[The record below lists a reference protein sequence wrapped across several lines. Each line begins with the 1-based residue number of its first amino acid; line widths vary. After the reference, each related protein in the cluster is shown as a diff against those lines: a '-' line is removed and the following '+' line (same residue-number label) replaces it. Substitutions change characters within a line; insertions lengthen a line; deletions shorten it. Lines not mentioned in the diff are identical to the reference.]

1 MRIAV
6 IPARGGS
13 KRIPKK
19 NIKKFHGIPMI
30 SYAIKA
36 AQESEIFDAIYVSTD
51 DEEIKEIA
59 VSFGAEVPWI
69 RKAELS
75 DDYATTVGVMQDAVR
90 NLKSIIVNS
99 DLVCCIYATTPFL
112 KPIFL
117 AQGLQ
122 IIQEENWDYVLSAS
136 RADTPPERFF
146 SLEEGN
152 RVELLFPEHELT
164 RTQDLPI
171 RYRDAGQFYWGRE
184 ACWESGLPIFS
195 SKSTIVEIPRELALD
210 IDTPEDW
217 DYASHLFA
225 MQRIKLK

>member
-1 MRIAV
+1 MKIAV

-19 NIKKFHGIPMI
+19 NIKQFHGIPII

-69 RKAELS
+69 RTAELS
-75 DDYATTVGVMQDAVR
+75 DDYATTVAVMQDAVR
-90 NLKSIIVNS
+90 NLKSIIVNN

-146 SLEEGN
+146 SLGEGN

-171 RYRDAGQFYWGRE
+171 RYRDAGQFYWGKG

-195 SKSTIVEIPRELALD
+195 SKSTIVEIPRDLALD

>member
-1 MRIAV
+1 MKIAV

-19 NIKKFHGIPMI
+19 NIKMFHGVPMI

-51 DEEIKEIA
+51 DNEIKDIA
-59 VSFGAEVPWI
+59 VSLGAEVPWL
-69 RKAELS
+69 RTSELS
-75 DDYATTVGVMQDAVR
+75 DDHATTVDVMRDAVR
-90 NLKSIIVNS
+90 NLSSASINT

-117 AQGLQ
+117 AEGLR

-146 SLEEGN
+146 SLAESSS
-152 RVELLFPEHELT
+152 VELLFPEHELT
-164 RTQDLPI
+164 RTQDLPL
-171 RYRDAGQFYWGRE
+171 RYRDAGQFYWGKRTS
-184 ACWESGLPIFS
+184 WESGLSIFS
-195 SKSTIVEIPRELALD
+195 SKSTIVEIPRDSAID

-217 DYASHLFA
+217 DYASRLFA
-225 MQRIKLK
+225 MKRIKLK

>member
-1 MRIAV
+1 MKIVV

-19 NIKKFHGIPMI
+19 NIKQFHGIPII

-59 VSFGAEVPWI
+59 VSLGAEVPWI
-69 RKAELS
+69 RTAELS
-75 DDYATTVGVMQDAVR
+75 DDYATTVGVMQDVVR
-90 NLKSIIVNS
+90 NLKSTLINI
-99 DLVCCIYATTPFL
+99 DLVCCLYATTPFL

-122 IIQEENWDYVLSAS
+122 IIQEGDWDYVLSAS

-146 SLEEGN
+146 SLGDTS

-171 RYRDAGQFYWGRE
+171 RYRDAGQFYWGKRT
-184 ACWESGLPIFS
+184 CWESGLPIFS
-195 SKSTIVEIPRELALD
+195 SKSTIVEIPRGSALD

-217 DYASHLFA
+217 DFASDLFA
-225 MQRIKLK
+225 MQKIKLK